1 MRQLLAATLLL
12 LTIAVAACEERGR
25 GASGPYVGGGVGG
38 NIARD
43 R

>member
-1 MRQLLAATLLL
+1 MRHLLVAALLL
-12 LTIAVAACEERGR
+12 LAVAACQERGR

-38 NIARD
+38 NVSRD